1 MPFEKQRL
9 QVNDSI
15 FKAIKFCSDAIDNH
29 RGPAMGC
36 QGANDRHLM
45 IVDGEIQNH
54 AEVFRENCLRDPADA
69 GPLIVPQKG
78 EMQELN
84 TETFSHAIGLA
95 ALFAVSTL
103 AFTVVKFLGA
113 IYLIFI
119 GTQMILEARRTGAQ
133 AQAGDVPRIALR
145 RIFRDGFLVAL
156 FNPKTALFFAAF
168 LPQFLDPHGNH
179 LVQSVALGTMF
190 VLIAA
195 ITDTLYVLAASA
207 VRGSLGKLSSASR
220 IGKYAGGTAFI
231 GLGVLTAFTGQKAK

>member
-1 MPFEKQRL
+1 M
-9 QVNDSI
+9 
-15 FKAIKFCSDAIDNH
+15 SDILPSLPLLLAFLAASFILAVTP
-29 RGPAMGC
+29 GPAVLYIITRSIAQGKSSGLASVAGVALGNMGNMI
-36 QGANDRHLM
+36 GA
-45 IVDGEIQNH
+45 
-54 AEVFRENCLRDPADA
+54 
-69 GPLIVPQKG
+69 
-78 EMQELN
+78 
-84 TETFSHAIGLA
+84 SIGLA
-95 ALFAVSTL
+95 ALFAVSIL

-119 GTQMILEARRTGAQ
+119 GAQMILEARRTGAQ
-133 AQAGDVPRIALR
+133 AQSGDVPRIALR